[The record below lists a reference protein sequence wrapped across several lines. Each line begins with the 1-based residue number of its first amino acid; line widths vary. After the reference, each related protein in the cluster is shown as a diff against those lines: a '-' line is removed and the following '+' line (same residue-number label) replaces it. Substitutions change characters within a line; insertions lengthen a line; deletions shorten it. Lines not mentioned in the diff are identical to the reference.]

1 MHLIQYSVKLSHHV
15 LPTPPPLMLT
25 KFISS
30 DVQVLSGDYL
40 LV

>member
-15 LPTPPPLMLT
+15 LPTPSPLMLT

-30 DVQVLSGDYL
+30 NHQIAPALHL
-40 LV
+40 LL